1 MPVTKLYNQQNHG
14 RFQKLKWE
22 NMAFIFLN
30 RYIDLADAI
39 DEGNGEIMES
49 EFFNE
54 TDIPNEISLPSTK
67 YLSVSRAVFGLERR
81 SQVLSVASLT

>member
-1 MPVTKLYNQQNHG
+1 MKAAETITNNFCFFHSIN
-14 RFQKLKWE
+14 QKLKWE

-49 EFFNE
+49 EFLNE

-67 YLSVSRAVFGLERR
+67 YLSVS
-81 SQVLSVASLT
+81 

>member
-1 MPVTKLYNQQNHG
+1 
-14 RFQKLKWE
+14 
-22 NMAFIFLN
+22 MAFIFLN

-49 EFFNE
+49 EVLNE

-67 YLSVSRAVFGLERR
+67 YLSVSRPLDA
-81 SQVLSVASLT
+81 STSANLSLINRARL